1 MNITVVY
8 SHKLHGG
15 TATFTSVQIFIFH
28 PRHQWSW
35 KFFAKKIIH
44 YSPSVNMCFRKYP
57 SGFAHLPPCFSL
69 QHFSLTDEASN
80 TPNQILET
88 FLQKPL
94 AGITAPNE
102 CVLALYVSWPSSSP
116 WPLPQTAPL
125 TRSLRLLLR
134 RSAFWYSASVPSS
147 FVLLS
152 PLPASV
158 VSLHD
163 TVGREKTH
171 TVTWFDVQIYM
182 TDTQF
187 RVLNMHVWMCICIY
201 KRVSQMSSPR
211 NPTHTGTVWNYLHW
225 QFFN

>member
-1 MNITVVY
+1 MWIFWSCIHTNYV
-8 SHKLHGG
+8 
-15 TATFTSVQIFIFH
+15 TALYVQISGSFIPDTTEVGNFLLKNSPLKFLRQYVFLEMHFRVFAFLISLLVLAPNTFH
-28 PRHQWSW
+28 RQMRHQT
-35 KFFAKKIIH
+35 H
-44 YSPSVNMCFRKYP
+44 
-57 SGFAHLPPCFSL
+57 
-69 QHFSLTDEASN
+69 Q
-80 TPNQILET
+80 NQILET

-125 TRSLRLLLR
+125 TRSSRLLLR
-134 RSAFWYSASVPSS
+134 RSAVWYSASVPSS

-158 VSLHD
+158 VSLRD

-171 TVTWFDVQIYM
+171 TVTRFDVQIYM

-187 RVLNMHVWMCICIY
+187 RVLNMHVWMCVCIY

-211 NPTHTGTVWNYLHW
+211 NYLHW

>member
-1 MNITVVY
+1 MWLFWLCIHTNYTVALQL
-8 SHKLHGG
+8 SPKFRSSDL
-15 TATFTSVQIFIFH
+15 QIFH
-28 PRHQWSW
+28 PRHFTGVWDESVCRYAFL
-35 KFFAKKIIH
+35 KNAL
-44 YSPSVNMCFRKYP
+44 PSVCFSHP
-57 SGFAHLPPCFSL
+57 LPCFSPR
-69 QHFSLTDEASN
+69 HFSPIDEASN

-88 FLQKPL
+88 FPQKPL

-116 WPLPQTAPL
+116 WPLPQKAPL
-125 TRSLRLLLR
+125 TLSHRLLLR
-134 RSAFWYSASVPSS
+134 RSAVWYSASVPSS

-163 TVGREKTH
+163 TISREKTH
-171 TVTWFDVQIYM
+171 SVTWFDAQIYM

-187 RVLNMHVWMCICIY
+187 RVLNMHVWIRICIY

-211 NPTHTGTVWNYLHW
+211 NYLHW